1 MQWSDD
7 GRFVYVYPRGRVSLT
22 IDRIDV
28 TTGARE
34 EWQAVQ
40 PADPAGIVDVFPIW
54 VTPDGERYAYGYRRC
69 LSDIYLVRGRGG
81 STRAR

>member
-1 MQWSDD
+1 MWC
-7 GRFVYVYPRGRVSLT
+7 RTALT

-28 TTGARE
+28 ATGERE

-40 PADPAGIVDVFPIW
+40 PADQAGIIDVFPVW

-69 LSDIYLVRGRGG
+69 LSDLYLVSGATGPRRG
-81 STRAR
+81 